1 MGLFEQMGIDDQEEG
16 VYDDFPADFD
26 LASLEETQESSLEEL
41 EETVN
46 EDYPVEDYEEQDS
59 E

>member
-1 MGLFEQMGIDDQEEG
+1 M
-16 VYDDFPADFD
+16 YDDFPADFD